1 MHNILICTFY
11 AFIVSF
17 AAYVTMVVIKK
28 DFLRIVALGFF
39 FAALVL
45 NSIVVYNRWAESG
58 HAPFSNL
65 YESLV
70 FFAWA
75 IAFVYFILEVVTL
88 LLKYITGS
96 RLGTVGAIQS
106 LMALTMIGYAA
117 FGTDDAIR
125 PLMPALQ
132 SNWMSIHVTVY
143 FLGYAALSVSF
154 ASGIVYL
161 VLRAVKGENNQ
172 LKEAETTSGSP
183 KPISYDKLGYIA
195 VSIGFPFLTA
205 GVITGAVWAKQAW
218 GTYWSWDPKETWS
231 LITWLFYLVYL
242 HLPFAIPRLN
252 IKRTTWPVLF
262 SLVLVIAFPT
272 VLFTYVGLKY
282 LPSASDSEHIYGVE

>member
-1 MHNILICTFY
+1 MHNILVITLY

-17 AAYVTMVVIKK
+17 VMYVISAVVKQK
-28 DFLRIVALGFF
+28 FLQMIGLVFF
-39 FAALVL
+39 FIALVL

-70 FFAWA
+70 FFAWSIA
-75 IAFVYFILEVVTL
+75 IVFFLLEVVTIAVR
-88 LLKYITGS
+88 YNTGN
-96 RLGTVGAIQS
+96 RLRVIGAIQS
-106 LMALTMIGYAA
+106 LLALAMVCYAA
-117 FGTDDAIR
+117 FGADDSIR

-143 FLGYAALSVSF
+143 FLGYAALSISF
-154 ASGIVYL
+154 AAGIVYL
-161 VLRAVKGENNQ
+161 VTRAINGEGKANATATNGGV
-172 LKEAETTSGSP
+172 A
-183 KPISYDKLGYIA
+183 KPITYDKLGYIA
-195 VSIGFPFLTA
+195 VSIGFPFLTF
-205 GVITGAVWAKQAW
+205 GIISGAVWAKSAW

-252 IKRTTWPVLF
+252 IKRTTWPILF
-262 SLVLVIAFPT
+262 SLVLVISFPT

-282 LPSASDSEHIYGVE
+282 LPSAEDSDHIYGVE

>member
-1 MHNILICTFY
+1 MNSFVLILSFY
-11 AFIVSF
+11 AFIV
-17 AAYVTMVVIKK
+17 ALIAYVVREVLNNKGI
-28 DFLRIVALGFF
+28 LRIVSQVFF
-39 FAALVL
+39 FVGVVL
-45 NSIVVYNRWAESG
+45 ISIVVYNRWAESG

-70 FFAWA
+70 FFSWSIA
-75 IAFVYFILEVVTL
+75 IVFFIMEIVIIAT
-88 LLKYITGS
+88 KYDSGS
-96 RLGTVGAIQS
+96 RIGIIGAIQS
-106 LMALTMIGYAA
+106 LLAMAMIAYAA
-117 FGTDDAIR
+117 FGADDSIR

-154 ASGIVYL
+154 AAGIVYL
-161 VLRAVKGENNQ
+161 VSRLINGEAKKQ
-172 LKEAETTSGSP
+172 KMDGDTKT
-183 KPISYDKLGYIA
+183 ITYDKLGYIA
-195 VSIGFPFLTA
+195 VSIGFPFLTF
-205 GVITGAVWAKQAW
+205 GIISGAVWAKSAW

-252 IKRTTWPVLF
+252 IKKTTWPVLF
-262 SLVLVIAFPT
+262 SLVLVISFPT

-282 LPSASDSEHIYGVE
+282 LPSAEDSDHIYGVE

>member
-1 MHNILICTFY
+1 MHSILILTFY
-11 AFIVSF
+11 SFIVSF
-17 AAYVTMVVIKK
+17 IAYVVSATMRRQFSQLIG
-28 DFLRIVALGFF
+28 LGFF
-39 FAALVL
+39 FIALVL
-45 NSIVVYNRWAESG
+45 NSIVVYNRWAEAG

-70 FFAWA
+70 FFAWS
-75 IAFVYFILEVVTL
+75 IALVFFLMEVVTMAI
-88 LLKYITGS
+88 KYDTGG
-96 RLGTVGAIQS
+96 RLRVIGAIQS
-106 LMALTMIGYAA
+106 LLACAMIAYAA
-117 FGTDDAIR
+117 FGADDSIR

-132 SNWMSIHVTVY
+132 SYWMSIHVTVY
-143 FLGYAALSVSF
+143 FLGYAALSISF

-161 VLRAVKGENNQ
+161 VNRAIKNRHATDVDKT
-172 LKEAETTSGSP
+172 KSA
-183 KPISYDKLGYIA
+183 SYDKLGYIA

-205 GVITGAVWAKQAW
+205 GIITGAVWAKSAW

-252 IKRTTWPVLF
+252 IKKTTWPILF
-262 SLVLVIAFPT
+262 SLVLIIAFPT

-282 LPSASDSEHIYGVE
+282 LPSASDSEHIYGSE

>member
-1 MHNILICTFY
+1 MHNILLFTFY
-11 AFIVSF
+11 AFIASF
-17 AAYVTMVVIKK
+17 IAYVASVVIKQR
-28 DFLRIVALGFF
+28 FLQIIGLVFF
-39 FAALVL
+39 FGALVL
-45 NSIVVYNRWAESG
+45 NSIVVYNRWMESG

-75 IAFVYFILEVVTL
+75 ITIVFFLMEVVSL
-88 LLKYITGS
+88 AIKYDTGN
-96 RLGTVGAIQS
+96 RLGVVGAIQS
-106 LMALTMIGYAA
+106 LLALAMIGYAA

-143 FLGYAALSVSF
+143 FLGYAALSISF
-154 ASGIVYL
+154 AAGIVYL
-161 VLRAVKGENNQ
+161 INRAIKGEGKNKQQAANGGAVK
-172 LKEAETTSGSP
+172 S
-183 KPISYDKLGYIA
+183 ISYDKLGYIA
-195 VSIGFPFLTA
+195 VSIGFPFLTF
-205 GVITGAVWAKQAW
+205 GIISGAVWAKQAW

-262 SLVLVIAFPT
+262 SLVLIIAFPT
-272 VLFTYVGLKY
+272 VLFTYLGLNY
-282 LPSASDSEHIYGVE
+282 LPSASDSEHIYGSK

>member
-1 MHNILICTFY
+1 MNIWLVCTFY
-11 AFIVSF
+11 AFIASF
-17 AAYVTMVVIKK
+17 VVYVIREIVKK
-28 DFLRIVALGFF
+28 DFLRYVATIFF
-39 FAALVL
+39 FAATVF
-45 NSIVVYNRWAESG
+45 NSIVVYERWSKSG

-75 IAFVYFILEVVTL
+75 IAIVFFLMDVVTMIM
-88 LLKYITGS
+88 KYTTGR
-96 RLGTVGAIQS
+96 RLGVIGAIQS
-106 LMALTMIGYAA
+106 LLALSMVGYAA
-117 FGTDDAIR
+117 FGADDAIR

-132 SNWMSIHVTVY
+132 STWMSIHVTVY

-161 VLRAVKGENNQ
+161 VLRAIRGEGKKTAQ
-172 LKEAETTSGSP
+172 GDDVASTVT
-183 KPISYDKLGYIA
+183 YDKLGYIA
-195 VSIGFPFLTA
+195 VSIGFPFLTF
-205 GVITGAVWAKQAW
+205 GIISGAVWAKSAW

-252 IKRTTWPVLF
+252 IKKTTWPVLF
-262 SLVLVIAFPT
+262 SLVLVISFPT

-282 LPSASDSEHIYGVE
+282 LPSASDSEHIYGSE

>member
-1 MHNILICTFY
+1 MTNIIAMWTFY
-11 AFIVSF
+11 SFIAAFVAF
-17 AAYVTMVVIKK
+17 VVREVLKK
-28 DFLRIVALGFF
+28 ESLRIVATVIFF
-39 FAALVL
+39 GALTL
-45 NSIVVYNRWAESG
+45 SSIVVYQRWAESG

-65 YESLV
+65 YESLI
-70 FFAWA
+70 FFAWS
-75 IAFVYFILEVVTL
+75 IAVVFFLMDIVTL
-88 LLKYITGS
+88 VLKMPTGR
-96 RLGTVGAIQS
+96 RLGVIGAIQS
-106 LMALTMIGYAA
+106 LLALSMMAYAV
-117 FGTDDAIR
+117 FGADSSIK

-161 VLRAVKGENNQ
+161 VIRAVRGDAK
-172 LKEAETTSGSP
+172 KEASDENAP
-183 KPISYDKLGYIA
+183 VAYDKLGYIA
-195 VSIGFPFLTA
+195 VSIGFPFLTF
-205 GVITGAVWAKQAW
+205 GIISGAVWAKSAW

-252 IKRTTWPVLF
+252 IKKTTWPILF
-262 SLVLVIAFPT
+262 SLVLVISFPT

-282 LPSASDSEHIYGVE
+282 LPSAEDSAHVYGVEK

>member
-1 MHNILICTFY
+1 MHNILVLTFY

-17 AAYVTMVVIKK
+17 VAYVFSAVMKRRSSQLIG
-28 DFLRIVALGFF
+28 LGFF
-39 FAALVL
+39 FVALVL
-45 NSIVVYNRWAESG
+45 NSIVVYKRWMESG

-75 IAFVYFILEVVTL
+75 IAMVFFLMEVVTMAIR
-88 LLKYITGS
+88 YNTGG
-96 RLGTVGAIQS
+96 RLRVIGAIQS
-106 LMALTMIGYAA
+106 LLALAMVAYAA

-132 SNWMSIHVTVY
+132 SYWMSIHVTVY
-143 FLGYAALSVSF
+143 FLGYAALSISF
-154 ASGIVYL
+154 AAGIVYL
-161 VLRAVKGENNQ
+161 VNRAIKGEGKKKHLATNGGM
-172 LKEAETTSGSP
+172 ASSV
-183 KPISYDKLGYIA
+183 SYDKLGYIA

-205 GVITGAVWAKQAW
+205 GIITGAVWAKKAW

-252 IKRTTWPVLF
+252 IKKTTWPIIF
-262 SLVLVIAFPT
+262 SLVLIIAFPT

>member
-1 MHNILICTFY
+1 MHNILILTFY

-17 AAYVTMVVIKK
+17 SAYVASMVIRRH
-28 DFLRIVALGFF
+28 FAHLIGLGFF
-39 FAALVL
+39 FVALVL
-45 NSIVVYNRWAESG
+45 NSIVVYDRWAVSG

-70 FFAWA
+70 FFAWS
-75 IAFVYFILEVVTL
+75 IAVVFFLLEVVTL
-88 LLKYITGS
+88 AIRYETGG
-96 RLGTVGAIQS
+96 RLRVIGAIQS
-106 LMALTMIGYAA
+106 LLALAMIAYAA
-117 FGTDDAIR
+117 FGADDSIR

-161 VLRAVKGENNQ
+161 VHRAIKGKGDEQ
-172 LKEAETTSGSP
+172 LVVADSDGN

-195 VSIGFPFLTA
+195 VSIGFPFLTF
-205 GVITGAVWAKQAW
+205 GIISGAVWAKQAW

-242 HLPFAIPRLN
+242 HLPFAVPRLN
-252 IKRTTWPVLF
+252 IKRSTWPILF
-262 SLVLVIAFPT
+262 SLVLIIAFPT
-272 VLFTYVGLKY
+272 VLFTYIGLKY
-282 LPSASDSEHIYGVE
+282 LPSAEDSEHIYGSE